1 MSGPK
6 PSAVDMRLKD
16 VAALFI
22 CNNRGSTGV
31 LAGAKRLTVRCTE
44 AANRKLGAGVSI
56 HLTPPVRRGRERSH
70 MTRCGS
76 TLRILGLAIVAAVA
90 LVGCGSSSSKGD
102 TSPNSPLPATEPSL
116 AASVPQGYDP
126 CKDIPADVLS
136 SENLTLRGQADAEAA
151 GGVKWRGCRYGRSNG
166 YVVSIR
172 TTNLTVEVV
181 RAKQLPEAQEFTIA
195 SRRAISTRQF
205 DGPYIKEACTVDV
218 SMQGGSLEFN
228 LNNPASN
235 RDTGSV
241 DSCELAR
248 TLAEKVVPTMPATA

>member
-1 MSGPK
+1 
-6 PSAVDMRLKD
+6 
-16 VAALFI
+16 
-22 CNNRGSTGV
+22 
-31 LAGAKRLTVRCTE
+31 
-44 AANRKLGAGVSI
+44 
-56 HLTPPVRRGRERSH
+56 
-70 MTRCGS
+70 MTRCGETVS
-76 TLRILGLAIVAAVA
+76 ISGLAIVAAVA
-90 LVGCGSSSSKGD
+90 LVGCGSSSSGGHASSD
-102 TSPNSPLPATEPSL
+102 SPSPIAVPSL
-116 AASVPQGYDP
+116 AAGAPQGYDP

-195 SRRAISTRQF
+195 GRRAISTRQF

-248 TLAEKVVPTMPATA
+248 MLAEKVVPTVPATA

>member
-1 MSGPK
+1 
-6 PSAVDMRLKD
+6 
-16 VAALFI
+16 
-22 CNNRGSTGV
+22 
-31 LAGAKRLTVRCTE
+31 
-44 AANRKLGAGVSI
+44 
-56 HLTPPVRRGRERSH
+56 
-70 MTRCGS
+70 MTRCGN
-76 TLRILGLAIVAAVA
+76 TLRISGLVIVTAVA
-90 LVGCGSSSSKGD
+90 LVGCGSSSSEGD
-102 TSPNSPLPATEPSL
+102 ASPDSPSPTAVPSV
-116 AASVPQGYDP
+116 AAGVPQGYDP
-126 CKDIPADVLS
+126 CKDIPAEVLS
-136 SENLTLRGQADAEAA
+136 SENLTLRGQADAEAD

-195 SRRAISTRQF
+195 GRRAISTRQF

-235 RDTGSV
+235 RATGSL

-248 TLAEKVVPTMPATA
+248 TLAENVAPTMPATA